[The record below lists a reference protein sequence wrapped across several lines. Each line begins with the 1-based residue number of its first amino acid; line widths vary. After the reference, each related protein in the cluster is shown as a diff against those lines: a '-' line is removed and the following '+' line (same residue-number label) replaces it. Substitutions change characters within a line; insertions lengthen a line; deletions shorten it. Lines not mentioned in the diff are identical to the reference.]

1 VNAMN
6 EQDILKQYIEQDLLA
21 GRNIQIGYEDDLLLS
36 GVVSSLGVM
45 RLVAFAQE
53 RFGIQ
58 VPPEDIIIE
67 HFETIQAIVRYLETR
82 RS

>member
-1 VNAMN
+1 MN
-6 EQDILKQYIEQDLLA
+6 EQDILKQYIEQDLLV

-36 GVVSSLGVM
+36 GLVSSLGVM
-45 RLVAFAQE
+45 RLVAFTQE